1 MELFSESHDIQI
13 GKVAVADGTAEVLT
27 AVEDMAGYDEIAFL
41 VLLGD
46 VDTAAVLTF
55 QPKENTASSTSSP
68 TPTAISVA
76 SGSVSG
82 AVTAVITTGGSV
94 LTEDTANLDN
104 KLVVVNVARNK
115 ISKRYVFLSITATV
129 ESFEIVSIIT
139 IKSRPRDK
147 KVAQSTDVASL
158 TIAAS

>member
-1 MELFSESHDIQI
+1 MELFSEANDIHI
-13 GKVAVADGTAEVLT
+13 GKVAVADGTSEVQT
-27 AVEDMAGYDEIAFL
+27 AIEDMAGYDEITFL

-55 QPKENTASSTSSP
+55 QVEENTASSVSSP
-68 TPTAISVA
+68 APTDIDIDG
-76 SGSVSG
+76 GSVSG

-94 LTEDTANLDN
+94 LTEASGNLDN
-104 KLVVVNVARNK
+104 KLVVVNVARNL
-115 ISKRYVFLSITATV
+115 ITKRYVFLSITATV

-139 IKSRPRDK
+139 IKSRPRNK
-147 KVAQSTDVASL
+147 KITQSTDVASL